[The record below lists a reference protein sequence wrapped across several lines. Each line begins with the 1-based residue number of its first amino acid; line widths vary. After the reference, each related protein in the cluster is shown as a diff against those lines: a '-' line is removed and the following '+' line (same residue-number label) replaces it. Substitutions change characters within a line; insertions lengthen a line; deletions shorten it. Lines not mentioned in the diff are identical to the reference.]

1 MCVQG
6 KLSGK
11 KTEFFFFFFFD
22 GRLCIDLLI
31 DIRNVQFSH
40 VKQKGN
46 TLAHLLAKHARGIV
60 DFLV

>member
-1 MCVQG
+1 MYKVNYRV
-6 KLSGK
+6 K
-11 KTEFFFFFFFD
+11 KNRVFFFFFD

-40 VKQKGN
+40 VKRKGN